1 MPKFSILM
9 QHPIYITH
17 DSIGLLEGLGQLDV
31 SQLMYL
37 WSTDGLAAS
46 WLIYLGHTDS
56 CSSEYL
62 SYLSHDLSFFDIL
75 AQTHYIVISGF
86 CVQHKVASLL
96 AKVLFKPF
104 LTLKLLKFSRPKQVM
119 IPAEGQYG
127 GHCKRMWIKGRINL
141 CLSCYLPQ

>member
-1 MPKFSILM
+1 MPKFSILI

-37 WSTDGLAAS
+37 WSTDGLAAG

-56 CSSEYL
+56 CLSGYL

-86 CVQHKVASLL
+86 CVNIRWQASLQ
-96 AKVLFKPF
+96 K
-104 LTLKLLKFSRPKQVM
+104 
-119 IPAEGQYG
+119 
-127 GHCKRMWIKGRINL
+127 
-141 CLSCYLPQ
+141 

>member
-56 CSSEYL
+56 CLSGYL
-62 SYLSHDLSFFDIL
+62 SYLLSHDLSFFDIL

-86 CVQHKVASLL
+86 RVHKVASLI

-104 LTLKLLKFSRPKQVM
+104 LTLYLLKFSRPKQVM
-119 IPAEGQYG
+119 TPANGLYG
-127 GHCKRMWIKGRINL
+127 EHCKRM
-141 CLSCYLPQ
+141 